1 MDVLKLNYK
10 NGNMEIYVD
19 KFFPCKQTQ
28 LKKIIRLMSSEDVR
42 NLINELSNM
51 LETYKEEIDIH
62 TRLYLT
68 SHQLSVEYQ
77 DMIVS
82 GKRPNGVRL
91 TKDEIQS
98 NKNSLKMFQEDKKHH
113 EKTIMR
119 THRELETLKKNIETL
134 VKYDESTV

>member
-42 NLINELSNM
+42 NLINKLQNM
-51 LETYKEEIDIH
+51 CGTYEEKIETNKKMYLANHQMAAEE
-62 TRLYLT
+62 
-68 SHQLSVEYQ
+68 Q

-82 GKRPNGVRL
+82 GKWPNGVRL
-91 TKDEIQS
+91 TKEEMWLRKDYFKMHEEHKKRHK
-98 NKNSLKMFQEDKKHH
+98 KNILKYN
-113 EKTIMR
+113 
-119 THRELETLKKNIETL
+119 RELETLKKNIETL
-134 VKYDESTV
+134 VKHHESTV

>member
-1 MDVLKLNYK
+1 MNTLKLNYK

-91 TKDEIQS
+91 TKEEMYMR
-98 NKNSLKMFQEDKKHH
+98 KNDLKMFQEDKKHR
-113 EKTIMR
+113 EKTIMC
-119 THRELETLKKNIETL
+119 THRKLEILKKNIETL
-134 VKYDESTV
+134 VKHHESTV